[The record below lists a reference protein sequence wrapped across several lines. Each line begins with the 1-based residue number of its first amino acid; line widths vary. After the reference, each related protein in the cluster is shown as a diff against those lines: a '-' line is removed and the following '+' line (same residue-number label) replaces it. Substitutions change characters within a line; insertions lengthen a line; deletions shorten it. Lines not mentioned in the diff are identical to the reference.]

1 MKHLTNLPIGGKDMA
16 VNMPSYFCPCMFNYC
31 DSVSQYFGIIAA
43 PY

>member
-1 MKHLTNLPIGGKDMA
+1 MKYLTNLPISGRDIAIDM
-16 VNMPSYFCPCMFNYC
+16 SGYFCPSMLNYC